1 MTIIDETL
9 VAQLPKADVVQLELA
24 DTDEYFHELCGHDE
38 AAWLPAQ
45 VAAYN
50 RAINGVWAT
59 HEAVRA
65 A

>member
-1 MTIIDETL
+1 MTIIDEIT
-9 VAQLPKADVVQLELA
+9 VAQLPEADAVQLELA
-24 DTDEYFHELCGHDE
+24 DIDEHFHRMFGRDE

-50 RAINGVWAT
+50 RATNSVWAT

>member
-9 VAQLPKADVVQLELA
+9 IAQLPAADVVQLELA
-24 DTDEYFHELCGHDE
+24 DIDERFHRMFGRDE
-38 AAWLPAQ
+38 AGWLPSQ

-50 RAINGVWAT
+50 TAINSVWAA
-59 HEAVRA
+59 HPKGVA